1 MNLNSINN
9 NAMKYFAPSE
19 LIINEDGSV
28 FHLHIRPEQL
38 ADKIIL
44 VGDPGRV
51 NLVASHF
58 DTREYEVESREFRTI
73 TGMYKGK
80 HITVLSTGI
89 GCDNI
94 DIVVNELDALA
105 NIDFQTRHEKAELR
119 SLEMVRIG
127 TCGGLQPNTPVGTY
141 IISAKSI
148 GFDGL
153 LNFYA
158 GRNDVCD
165 LEFEK
170 AFKAHM
176 KWNPLLCAPY
186 VIDANSELTKRI
198 GGEDMIRGVTIA
210 CGGFFGP
217 QGRELRLPLA
227 DPIQNQKIEDFVYQ
241 GWRITNFEMESSA
254 LAGLSRLM
262 GHRATTC
269 CMVVANRFAKE
280 ANTDYKGSIDGL
292 IKKVLDRI

>member
-1 MNLNSINN
+1 
-9 NAMKYFAPSE
+9 MKYFEPSE
-19 LIINEDGSV
+19 LIINEDGSI
-28 FHLHIRPEQL
+28 FHLHLRPEQL

-58 DTREYEVESREFRTI
+58 DTRECEVMSREFHTV
-73 TGMYKGK
+73 TGVYKGK
-80 HITVLSTGI
+80 HISVISTGI

-94 DIVVNELDALA
+94 DIVVNELDALV
-105 NIDFQTRHEKAELR
+105 NIDFKTRQEKPELK
-119 SLEMVRIG
+119 SLELVRIG

-165 LEFEK
+165 LDFEK
-170 AFKAHM
+170 AFTSHM
-176 KWNPLLCAPY
+176 NWNPQLCAPY
-186 VIDANSELTKRI
+186 VIDANHELTERI
-198 GGEDMIRGVTIA
+198 GGEDMVRGVTIA

-227 DPIQNQKIEDFVYQ
+227 DPMQNKKIEDFAYQ

-254 LAGLSRLM
+254 LSGLARLL

-269 CMVVANRFAKE
+269 CMVVANRLAKE
-280 ANTDYKGSIDGL
+280 ADTGYKGFIDGL
-292 IKKVLDRI
+292 IKEVLDRI

>member
-1 MNLNSINN
+1 
-9 NAMKYFAPSE
+9 MKYFEPSE
-19 LIINEDGSV
+19 MIINEDGSI
-28 FHLHIRPEQL
+28 FHLHLRPEQL

-58 DTREYEVESREFRTI
+58 DTRECEVKSREFHTV
-73 TGMYKGK
+73 TGVYKGK
-80 HITVLSTGI
+80 HISVISTGI

-94 DIVVNELDALA
+94 DIVVNELDALV
-105 NIDFQTRHEKAELR
+105 NIDFKTRQEKPELK
-119 SLEMVRIG
+119 SLELVRIG

-158 GRNDVCD
+158 GRNNVCD
-165 LEFEK
+165 LDFEK
-170 AFKAHM
+170 AFTSHM
-176 KWNPLLCAPY
+176 NWNPQLCAPY
-186 VIDANSELTKRI
+186 VIDANHELTERI
-198 GGEDMIRGVTIA
+198 GGEDMVRGVTIA

-227 DPIQNQKIEDFVYQ
+227 DPMQNKKIEDFAYQ

-254 LAGLSRLM
+254 LSGLARLL

-269 CMVVANRFAKE
+269 CMVIANRLAKE
-280 ANTDYKGSIDGL
+280 ADTGYKGFIDGL
-292 IKKVLDRI
+292 IKEVLDRI